1 MPIKDKLEYNN
12 YMKKYLP
19 EYRKMERE
27 LLTKA
32 KTKYGWVTPR
42 QKHSKKPLAKLNPSK
57 SISK

>member
-1 MPIKDKLEYNN
+1 MPIKDKLEYNA

-32 KTKYGWVTPR
+32 KSKYGWVTPR
-42 QKHSKKPLAKLNPSK
+42 QKHSKKVLRNQDGC
-57 SISK
+57 I